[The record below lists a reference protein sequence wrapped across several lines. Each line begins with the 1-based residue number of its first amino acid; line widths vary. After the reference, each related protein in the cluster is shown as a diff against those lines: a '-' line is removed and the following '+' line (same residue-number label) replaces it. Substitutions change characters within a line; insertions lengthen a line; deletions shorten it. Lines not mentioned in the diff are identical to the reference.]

1 MCQVF
6 VKPDFVKNKVRK
18 GVFEETTVVRRGLG
32 KGGDKLLIISGEPC
46 VFPYFFRGELY
57 WGCKEVEDPENRLFS
72 FSPA

>member
-46 VFPYFFRGELY
+46 V
-57 WGCKEVEDPENRLFS
+57 EDPENRLVS